1 MKILLM
7 HDVSAIGLKLV
18 GVDGLSM
25 AELFPSSFIPVVFH
39 ARGMVLV
46 AQQQLKR
53 SMRAAVRSGH
63 LLNTWYGTWSKGE
76 GEEPD
81 LEHLTT
87 ASISS
92 ATNMSVTNSVV
103 GG

>member
-1 MKILLM
+1 M

-18 GVDGLSM
+18 GMDGLSM
-25 AELFPSSFIPVVFH
+25 AELFPSSFIPAVFH

-53 SMRAAVRSGH
+53 SMRAAVRSI
-63 LLNTWYGTWSKGE
+63 LNTWYGTWSKGE
-76 GEEPD
+76 GEELD
-81 LEHLTT
+81 LVHLTT